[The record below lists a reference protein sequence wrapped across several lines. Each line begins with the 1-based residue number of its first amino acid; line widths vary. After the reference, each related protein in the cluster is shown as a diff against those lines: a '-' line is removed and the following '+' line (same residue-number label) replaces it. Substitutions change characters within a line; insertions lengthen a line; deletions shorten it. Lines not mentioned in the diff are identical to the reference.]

1 MPSMMNSQE
10 IGRAMNVL
18 QGVILLATVAGVF
31 MSIGAATKLLEHNSA
46 SIDELKG
53 ITTDLVKSQVLSA
66 ANDQQHGR
74 MLEDLSRRI
83 DRLEEN

>member
-1 MPSMMNSQE
+1 MSQQQVS
-10 IGRAMNVL
+10 RAMNLL

-31 MSIGAATKLLEHNSA
+31 MSIGAARNLLERNSQ

-66 ANDQQHGR
+66 ANDQQHTR
-74 MLEDLSRRI
+74 DLASLSLRI
-83 DRLEEN
+83 QRLEEK